1 MSAWLLGVIALIYG
15 VCAVDMFLKG
25 DMAQGLAF
33 CGWTL
38 GQIGMILIT
47 LRGTT

>member
-38 GQIGMILIT
+38 GQVGMILIT
-47 LRGTT
+47 LRSTS